1 MIFAANWKM
10 NGNIKF
16 LNSILAEIKQDI
28 IPYLADNSKIIICPP
43 SVYLSQAKLIC
54 RNTTIEIGAQDCSSQ
69 ENGAFTGEISAKM
82 LSDVGSEWVIWVI
95 PREGSITV
103 KITTYFIRKCF

>member
-28 IPYLADNSKIIICPP
+28 IPYIADNSKIIICPP

-54 RNTTIEIGAQDCSSQ
+54 HNTSIEIGAQDCSSKRM
-69 ENGAFTGEISAKM
+69 E
-82 LSDVGSEWVIWVI
+82 LSQVRLVLTCYPMWDRSG
-95 PREGSITV
+95 
-103 KITTYFIRKCF
+103 